1 MKNLL
6 LHQNRS
12 QNTAARQ
19 QADSRGCHR
28 KHFHCKTLLAIGVS
42 LLSAGAV
49 AQTSGS
55 GGGDT
60 LEEVVVTASRIARS
74 GFEAPTPVTVIGS
87 ETLERAAVTN
97 VAEYLN
103 ELPAIRPSTTPGN
116 TGISTTNAGTFFMN
130 LRGLGNQ
137 RTLVL
142 VNKRRHVPTTPE
154 GMVDLNV
161 IPNALIERIEMV
173 TGGASAAWGSD
184 AVAGVVNVIMD
195 EDITGLKSTIQYGES
210 ELGDAEDFR
219 FSLAGGI
226 EFAGGRGHAYFGGEY
241 GDNKGMPTG
250 ENRDWFQ
257 GQHLLIANPDY
268 AAGTDEPQYLVA
280 SNVTAANAT
289 TGGLI
294 TSGPLRGTEFLPG
307 GAVRQ
312 FNFGDNLSSA
322 HMTNGDGLY
331 EPSLRVLSTPVERS
345 NLFLGAN
352 YEFSDDLSGFV
363 EAGYAHSVTDY
374 KIAFF
379 TARDR
384 GITIQQDNAYLP
396 EVVRQQMIDEAV
408 TSFTMGRYS
417 NDYDYQNT
425 HNGNDMFRLA
435 AGLDGTVFDDWSWS
449 TYVQYGENTSQ
460 ADIGENR
467 LNDRYNESIDA
478 VLDPVSSNVV
488 CRSTLTDPGNGCV
501 PVNLFG
507 VGSPSQAAADYFLSR
522 RDLDRAL
529 TQKAFGFDI
538 SGEPFS
544 TSAGPVSVAAGI
556 EHRQDEVEQTVNQ
569 EAIDGLFNIGN
580 SKPYAGDYDVTDYF
594 LETIVPV
601 LSGKSYAESLEL
613 NAAIRL
619 SDYNLSGQETTWKLG
634 ASWEPNQQ
642 IRFRFTQSRDIR
654 APNLAE
660 LYTGLSLSFSNLF
673 NPVTGVSEPSV
684 PTPRTGNENL
694 KPEIADTTTFGVVL
708 TPSSI
713 EGARF
718 SIDAYDIQ
726 VADVISVVGG
736 QNIVN
741 FCADGLQQF
750 CDVITRGP
758 GGELLE
764 VRNTSVNLAKLE
776 TRGVDI
782 EASLVR
788 DMQSGAKMNYRL
800 LATYLDKY
808 ESDNGISTIEVS
820 DVVSG
825 GGAGPKWRALASVAY
840 MMGPWDMQ
848 LQGRYVHK
856 GIRYPNVTY
865 DDPTVESWSSFN
877 LSGSYSWTD
886 TALGDV
892 QFFAKIA
899 NLFDR
904 DPAITPTSSQP
915 TSRTQHDRTGRAYA
929 VGLRIAF

>member
-12 QNTAARQ
+12 QNTAARLQ
-19 QADSRGCHR
+19 VDSRGCLR

-49 AQTSGS
+49 AQTTGS
-55 GGGDT
+55 GGADT

-74 GFEAPTPVTVIGS
+74 GFEAPTPVTIIDN

-142 VNKRRHVPTTPE
+142 VNKRRHVSTTPE

-195 EDITGLKSTIQYGES
+195 DDITGLRSTIQYGES

-226 EFAGGRGHAYFGGEY
+226 GFAGGRGHAYFGGEY
-241 GDNKGMPTG
+241 GDNKGMPSG

-257 GQHLLIANPDY
+257 GHHLRIANPNY
-268 AAGTDEPQYLVA
+268 AAGNGEPQYLIA

-312 FNFGDNLSSA
+312 FNYGDNLSSA

-345 NLFLGAN
+345 NLFLGAT
-352 YEFSDDLSGFV
+352 YEFSDSLSGFV

-374 KIAFF
+374 KIAYF

-384 GITIQQDNAYLP
+384 AITIQDDNAYLP
-396 EVVRQQMIDEAV
+396 AVVQQRMMDEGV

-425 HNGNDMFRLA
+425 HNGNDMLRLA
-435 AGLDGTVFDDWSWS
+435 AGFDGTVFDDWSWS
-449 TYVQYGENTSQ
+449 AYAQYGENTSQ

-467 LNDRYNESIDA
+467 LNDRYTESIDA
-478 VLDPVSSNVV
+478 VFHPVSGDVV

-507 VGSPSQAAADYFLSR
+507 VGSPSQEAADYFLSR

-529 TQKAFGFDI
+529 TQTAIGFDI

-544 TSAGPVSVAAGI
+544 TSAGPVSVAAGM

-580 SKPYAGDYDVTDYF
+580 SKPYSGDFDVTDYF
-594 LETIVPV
+594 VETVVPV
-601 LSGKSYAESLEL
+601 LSNKPWAETLEL

-619 SDYNLSGQETTWKLG
+619 SDYNLSGTETTWKLG

-642 IRFRFTQSRDIR
+642 VRFRFTQSRDIR

-660 LYTGLSLSFSNLF
+660 LYTGLSLSFSTIF

-684 PTPRTGNENL
+684 PTPRTGNEGL

-708 TPSSI
+708 TPDFI

-718 SIDAYDIQ
+718 SIDAYDIE

-776 TRGVDI
+776 TRGLDI
-782 EASLVR
+782 EASYVR
-788 DMQSGAKMNYRL
+788 DMQSGARMNYRL

-808 ESDNGISTIEVS
+808 ASDNGISQIEVS

-825 GGAGPKWRALASVAY
+825 GGAGPKWRALASVGYA
-840 MMGPWDMQ
+840 MGAWDMQ

-856 GIRYPNVTY
+856 GIRYPSVTY